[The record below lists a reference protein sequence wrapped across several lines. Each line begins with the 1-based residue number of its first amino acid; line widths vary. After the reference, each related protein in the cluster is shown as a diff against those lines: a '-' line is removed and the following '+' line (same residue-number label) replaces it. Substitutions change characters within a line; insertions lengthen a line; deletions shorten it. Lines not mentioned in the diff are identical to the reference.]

1 VKLLLSFLNVKQY
14 NSENKTVTSK
24 CLITFLFQNNIVKYL
39 SLDMKG
45 VGGEGMEGRRWK
57 GRVMYE
63 RGLGRLGNRGILVT
77 IRKRQFSY

>member
-1 VKLLLSFLNVKQY
+1 MINLKEF
-14 NSENKTVTSK
+14 NSENKTVTSNSS
-24 CLITFLFQNNIVKYL
+24 ITFLFHNNIVKYL

-57 GRVMYE
+57 GRLMYE